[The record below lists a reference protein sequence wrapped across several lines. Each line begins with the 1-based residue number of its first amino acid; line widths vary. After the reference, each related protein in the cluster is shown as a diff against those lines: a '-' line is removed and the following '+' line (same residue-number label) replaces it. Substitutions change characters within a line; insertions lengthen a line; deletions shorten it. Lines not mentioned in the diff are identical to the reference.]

1 MPKITQLAT
10 YVALALLASAA
21 AARSDPLA
29 AIRIASDELKWERA
43 ATGIDRAN
51 IVGNERNPGI
61 YLYRVRFPA
70 GAKVQPHFH
79 PDERAVTVL
88 SGTLY
93 MGYGDRFDQAAMK
106 ALPAG
111 SVWTEPAKQP
121 HFVWAKDGE
130 VVIQVFGA
138 NGPSGVTPVES
149 K

>member
-1 MPKITQLAT
+1 MPKLAT
-10 YVALALLASAA
+10 YVALALLASTA
-21 AARSDPLA
+21 AARSDALT
-29 AIRIASDELKWERA
+29 AIRIANDELKWERA
-43 ATGIDRAN
+43 ATGNDRAD
-51 IVGNERNPGI
+51 IVGSERNPGI
-61 YLYRVRFPA
+61 YLYRVRFRA
-70 GAKVQPHFH
+70 GATVQPHFH
-79 PDERAVTVL
+79 PDERVVTVL

-93 MGYGDRFDQAAMK
+93 MGYGDHFDQAAMK